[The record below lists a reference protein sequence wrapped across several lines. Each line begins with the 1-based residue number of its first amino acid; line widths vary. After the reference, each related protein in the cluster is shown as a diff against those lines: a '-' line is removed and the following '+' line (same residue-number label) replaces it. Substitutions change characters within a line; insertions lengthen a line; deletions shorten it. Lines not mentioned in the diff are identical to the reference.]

1 MQVAFHNAPW
11 PWTFEIVIL
20 SGVHPVCPALI
31 SLRLSVDTQAVAPS
45 RVPRMMIAI
54 GNEREVMVSILR
66 GKERYGERERPG
78 I

>member
-1 MQVAFHNAPW
+1 M
-11 PWTFEIVIL
+11 
-20 SGVHPVCPALI
+20 CPALI

-66 GKERYGERERPG
+66 GKERYGERERRG